1 MKKSKAEN
9 LGVKASFGL
18 KQKILFP
25 AIGLLVLTVCIILAL
40 VLPLSSQKAMELS
53 SDLMVSMSK
62 QYANDVQGKLN
73 AAWNSAKAL
82 SPVFSQFGR
91 NTSRTTDTNLLEIVL
106 EQNDDLFGT
115 FTIWE
120 PDAYDGIDSLY
131 VNSKYSDETGRFIPY
146 VHHGDGDEV
155 VIEPMPDYETEGAGD
170 YYLVPKN
177 TMEETVVDPFYSD
190 VGGRQVMISSMVVP
204 LIRSN
209 EFVGVVGMDILVDTL
224 VKDLKGAALFDTGYL
239 FMADSDGTIF
249 YHPSASVIGQSLYGM
264 WNDEHD
270 ALLTEAL
277 NTGETKEFDEFSAEL
292 GYYESRYI
300 ITPVSLGD
308 RHWLV
313 CAVAPVS
320 EINAAT
326 ATTLTVGFTTGIIGA
341 VAAAVILLVIISRI
355 TQPIDPLTKAAAA
368 IELGQ
373 VDSNVTESLA
383 KIKSKDEIGLL
394 ARSIEK
400 AVGAISLVATDVR
413 TLSDATERNDLSVT
427 IDTTAHKG
435 IYQEVMRVVNSI
447 VEQFNHTLHSIN
459 TAAEQVNTGASQV
472 SSGAQALA
480 AGSTEQASSVEEL
493 NASVVIIAE
502 HAAKNDTNV
511 KIANNFVEQA
521 DEGVAASNDH
531 MRQLSAAME
540 EIGSASG
547 QIANITKVIED
558 IAFQTNILALNA
570 AIEAARAGEAGK
582 GFAVVA
588 DEVRTLAAKSAE
600 AAKKTADL
608 IQNSVDTVARG
619 TQLTAQTAEILQA
632 VGEST
637 RKVTESFGKI
647 EQASAE
653 QAGAIEQVKQ
663 GLSQVSAVV
672 QTNAATAEENSAT
685 SEEMSAQ
692 AATLRDEVG
701 KFKLDTRGASAAF
714 QPQEA
719 TPRVEALPQNGPAQE
734 DFLLAD
740 GQADSDLGKY

>member
-82 SPVFSQFGR
+82 GPVFSQFGR

-190 VGGRQVMISSMVVP
+190 VGGQQVMISSMVVP

-224 VKDLKGAALFDTGYL
+224 VEDLKGTVLFDTGYL

-427 IDTTAHKG
+427 IDTTAHRG

-531 MRQLSAAME
+531 MHQLSAAME

-701 KFKLDTRGASAAF
+701 KFKLADEDTDPLF
-714 QPQEA
+714 
-719 TPRVEALPQNGPAQE
+719 
-734 DFLLAD
+734 
-740 GQADSDLGKY
+740 